1 MTTISHK
8 TNLIGSEAEAE
19 ERWRRMGCRGIRAT
33 GYRCPLASLQPSR
46 PDTEQIKREGWQ
58 DQGILVVSLDDER
71 LGMIDRE
78 FVKQIGNRLYGK
90 GRR

>member
-1 MTTISHK
+1 MSTPQPPRCT
-8 TNLIGSEAEAE
+8 LARLVAEPMNKDAV
-19 ERWRRMGCRGIRAT
+19 
-33 GYRCPLASLQPSR
+33 
-46 PDTEQIKREGWQ
+46 KRDGWQ
-58 DQGILVVSLDDER
+58 KHQILVVALDDDR

>member
-1 MTTISHK
+1 MSAPQQPRCTLAH
-8 TNLIGSEAEAE
+8 LVAEPMNKDAV
-19 ERWRRMGCRGIRAT
+19 
-33 GYRCPLASLQPSR
+33 
-46 PDTEQIKREGWQ
+46 KRDGWQ
-58 DQGILVVSLDDER
+58 KHQILVVALDDDR

>member
-1 MTTISHK
+1 MITQH
-8 TNLIGSEAEAE
+8 LL
-19 ERWRRMGCRGIRAT
+19 CV
-33 GYRCPLASLQPSR
+33 
-46 PDTEQIKREGWQ
+46 KRDGWQ
-58 DQGILVVSLDDER
+58 KHQILVVALDDDR

>member
-1 MTTISHK
+1 MTLQCPLGK
-8 TNLIGSEAEAE
+8 CLPNQVDSEA
-19 ERWRRMGCRGIRAT
+19 
-33 GYRCPLASLQPSR
+33 
-46 PDTEQIKREGWQ
+46 IKRDGWQ
-58 DQGILVVSLDDER
+58 KHQILVVSLDDER

>member
-1 MTTISHK
+1 MSAPQQPRCT
-8 TNLIGSEAEAE
+8 LARLVAEPMNKDAV
-19 ERWRRMGCRGIRAT
+19 
-33 GYRCPLASLQPSR
+33 
-46 PDTEQIKREGWQ
+46 KRDGWQ
-58 DQGILVVSLDDER
+58 KHQILVVSLDDER

>member
-1 MTTISHK
+1 MSAPQQPRCT
-8 TNLIGSEAEAE
+8 LARLVAEPMNKDAV
-19 ERWRRMGCRGIRAT
+19 
-33 GYRCPLASLQPSR
+33 
-46 PDTEQIKREGWQ
+46 KRDGWQ
-58 DQGILVVSLDDER
+58 KNQILVAALDDER

>member
-1 MTTISHK
+1 MSAPQPPRCT
-8 TNLIGSEAEAE
+8 LARLVAEPMNKDAV
-19 ERWRRMGCRGIRAT
+19 
-33 GYRCPLASLQPSR
+33 
-46 PDTEQIKREGWQ
+46 KRDGWQ
-58 DQGILVVSLDDER
+58 KHQILVVALDDDR

>member
-1 MTTISHK
+1 MSTPQPPRCTLSR
-8 TNLIGSEAEAE
+8 LVAEPMNKDAV
-19 ERWRRMGCRGIRAT
+19 
-33 GYRCPLASLQPSR
+33 
-46 PDTEQIKREGWQ
+46 KRDGWQ
-58 DQGILVVSLDDER
+58 KHQILVVALDDDR

>member
-1 MTTISHK
+1 MSAPQQPRCT
-8 TNLIGSEAEAE
+8 LARLVAEPMNKDAV
-19 ERWRRMGCRGIRAT
+19 
-33 GYRCPLASLQPSR
+33 
-46 PDTEQIKREGWQ
+46 KRDGWQ
-58 DQGILVVSLDDER
+58 KHQILVVALDDDR

>member
-1 MTTISHK
+1 MSAPQQPRCT
-8 TNLIGSEAEAE
+8 LARLVAEPMNKDAV
-19 ERWRRMGCRGIRAT
+19 
-33 GYRCPLASLQPSR
+33 
-46 PDTEQIKREGWQ
+46 KRDGWQ
-58 DQGILVVSLDDER
+58 KHQILVVALDDER

>member
-1 MTTISHK
+1 MSAPQQPRCT
-8 TNLIGSEAEAE
+8 LARLVAEPMNKDAV
-19 ERWRRMGCRGIRAT
+19 
-33 GYRCPLASLQPSR
+33 
-46 PDTEQIKREGWQ
+46 KRDGWQ
-58 DQGILVVSLDDER
+58 KHQILVVSLDDDR